1 MENQPPAPLNV
12 LAVCSYSPGQQLAA
26 REALDA
32 ILACAIFD
40 QNMSLLFCGEGVG
53 QLLKSLAD
61 YTGSDKPLS
70 QSLGALPLYD
80 VEALYVD
87 AQSLQERGLTAEQ
100 LIDGVSVISAEAA
113 GALLSKCDRI
123 MSF

>member
-1 MENQPPAPLNV
+1 MDNPPPAPLKV
-12 LAVCSYSPGQQLAA
+12 LAVCSYSPEQQLAA

-32 ILACAIFD
+32 VLACAIFD
-40 QNMSLLFCGEGVG
+40 QKMSLLFCGEGVG
-53 QLLKSLAD
+53 QLLKSLVD
-61 YTGSDKPLS
+61 HTGSDKPLS
-70 QSLGALPLYD
+70 QSLCALPLYD

-87 AQSLQERGLTAEQ
+87 AQSLQERGLVPEQ

-113 GALLSKCDRI
+113 GALFRKCDRI

>member
-1 MENQPPAPLNV
+1 MENQPPAPLKI
-12 LAVCSYSPGQQLAA
+12 LAVCSYSPEQQLAA

-40 QNMSLLFCGEGVG
+40 QKMSLLFCGEGVG
-53 QLLKSLAD
+53 QLLKSLID
-61 YTGSDKPLS
+61 HTGSDKPLS
-70 QSLGALPLYD
+70 QSLSALPLYD

-87 AQSLQERGLTAEQ
+87 EQSLQERGLVPEQ
-100 LIDGVSVISAEAA
+100 LIDGVTVISAAAA
-113 GALLSKCDRI
+113 GALFSECDRI